1 MCLALMTSLTPK
13 TIKMKK
19 EQFTHNI
26 AKAKRQA
33 QAQRENK
40 GVYDVFNDIF
50 SSWNELYSDYGQ
62 LKEKLNN
69 K

>member
-1 MCLALMTSLTPK
+1 
-13 TIKMKK
+13 MKK

-33 QAQRENK
+33 QAQREDK
-40 GVYDVFNDIF
+40 RVYDVFEDIF
-50 SSWNELYSDYGQ
+50 TSWNELYADYGK

>member
-1 MCLALMTSLTPK
+1 
-13 TIKMKK
+13 MKK

-33 QAQRENK
+33 EAQREDK

>member
-1 MCLALMTSLTPK
+1 MTSLTPK

-19 EQFTHNI
+19 EQFIHNI

-50 SSWNELYSDYGQ
+50 SSRNELYSDYGQ

>member
-1 MCLALMTSLTPK
+1 MTSLTPK
-13 TIKMKK
+13 TITMKK
-19 EQFTHNI
+19 DQFTHNI

-33 QAQRENK
+33 QAQREDK
-40 GVYDVFNDIF
+40 RVYDVFEDIF
-50 SSWNELYSDYGQ
+50 TSWNDLYTDYGK

>member
-1 MCLALMTSLTPK
+1 MFASTLIPK

-19 EQFTHNI
+19 EQFNHNI
-26 AKAKRQA
+26 AKARRQA
-33 QAQRENK
+33 QAQREDK
-40 GVYDVFNDIF
+40 GVYDVFQDIF
-50 SSWNELYSDYGQ
+50 SSWNDLYADYGQ

>member
-1 MCLALMTSLTPK
+1 MTSLTPK
-13 TIKMKK
+13 TITMKK
-19 EQFTHNI
+19 EQFIHNI

-33 QAQRENK
+33 QAQREDK